1 VPNPTVQLMVDP
13 LLMRSI
19 FFFSRRVRENVLRNF
34 FSTEDVLRQQV
45 EAKIKERSLVQML
58 SFMTIT

>member
-1 VPNPTVQLMVDP
+1 MVDP